1 MAADARRLAEL
12 SMPTELAKEV
22 AAQIDANL
30 PVTEGSIENADIA
43 ADADIEFSKL
53 DATTTTAGIEAAVAA
68 KTEIAA
74 LSAGPTVTYTSGSA
88 PAVSGALTIANSATP
103 SVTELLDY
111 IVELNAKVSAI
122 TAALKA

>member
-12 SMPTELAKEV
+12 SMPAELAKEV